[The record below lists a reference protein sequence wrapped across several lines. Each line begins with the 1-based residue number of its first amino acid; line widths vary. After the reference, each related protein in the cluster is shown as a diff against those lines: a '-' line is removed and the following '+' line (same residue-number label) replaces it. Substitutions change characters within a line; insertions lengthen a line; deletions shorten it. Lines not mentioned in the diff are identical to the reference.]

1 MKRNIFLSFILMA
14 VFGISVAFTISDPA
28 SVGNDKVVATAEFYS
43 CPSGQST
50 IQGCVFE
57 VDGCYFVNTIN
68 GRTISVSLFNFPN
81 IQAGDEVSITGN
93 WQTDA
98 DCSSCLLNASSVT
111 DLGDCN

>member
-1 MKRNIFLSFILMA
+1 MKRNIFLFFILIA
-14 VFGISVAFTISDPA
+14 VFGMTAAFTTSDPA
-28 SVGNDKVVATAEFYS
+28 TTEKEKGEAVAEFYF

-57 VDGCYFVNTIN
+57 VDGCYFINTIN

-81 IQAGDEVSITGN
+81 IGAGDEVSLTGS